1 MSLGSSSGIAFTWL
15 SNFAA
20 TSALVTWFGIGVTYL
35 RFYEGMKAKGIK
47 RQDLPFTSRLQPFA
61 GWWCVC
67 GSAFVLLLGAW
78 PAFLKGHWS
87 TPIFVTQ
94 YLPVV
99 LFPVLYISAKLVM
112 EVDTKSAEEIDL
124 VSNVREFEEMTFN
137 DPPPR
142 NSLEAIW
149 MWLV

>member
-67 GSAFVLLLGAW
+67 GSAFVLLVG
-78 PAFLKGHWS
+78 
-87 TPIFVTQ
+87 
-94 YLPVV
+94 
-99 LFPVLYISAKLVM
+99 
-112 EVDTKSAEEIDL
+112 
-124 VSNVREFEEMTFN
+124 VSCYGV
-137 DPPPR
+137 
-142 NSLEAIW
+142 
-149 MWLV
+149 